1 VTAPNSTTSLKTLLI
16 LSDPPNGTERVCE
29 ATRRADRRML
39 SRRGDCYL
47 SVRSWKAK
55 QAGDMKLVKRALGH
69 AGVVL
74 AGTREGSVI
83 KRLITRTGIVLLVL
97 SVSSETSRTLDRE
110 QQRIRGV
117 LDQLCGRCH
126 AVTRTGR
133 SPHPD
138 APPFRTFGE
147 TKLYDENFG
156 QRLQSGLSTIHPDMP
171 TFRFSQRDAEAA
183 VSYLRAIQERKK

>member
-1 VTAPNSTTSLKTLLI
+1 MS
-16 LSDPPNGTERVCE
+16 
-29 ATRRADRRML
+29 RA
-39 SRRGDCYL
+39 
-47 SVRSWKAK
+47 
-55 QAGDMKLVKRALGH
+55 
-69 AGVVL
+69 
-74 AGTREGSVI
+74 
-83 KRLITRTGIVLLVL
+83 
-97 SVSSETSRTLDRE
+97 LDRE

-117 LDQLCGRCH
+117 LQQLCGRCH
-126 AVTRTGR
+126 AVTATGR

-171 TFRFSQRDAEAA
+171 TFSFNQRYAEAA